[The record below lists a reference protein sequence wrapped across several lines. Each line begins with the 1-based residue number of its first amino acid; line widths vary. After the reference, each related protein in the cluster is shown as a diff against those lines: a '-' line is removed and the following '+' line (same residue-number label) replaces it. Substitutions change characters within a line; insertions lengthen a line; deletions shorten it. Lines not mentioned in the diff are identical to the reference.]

1 MSATKKVNK
10 KTKKTNAKQNATS
23 ALKPM
28 LKTAN
33 AAKTQDKSE
42 LLEFVE
48 NLKRQWVSTIDAL
61 VDPLMIVNS
70 KYEIQKSN
78 MAMARMAEKEVK
90 SIVGKKCYEIFGGRS
105 SPCPNCQLGKSFKSS
120 ESSSFE
126 LENVR
131 GDRYFE
137 VASQPLVDSDGTI
150 TGVVHVYRDRTEA
163 KKMQEK
169 LAQQDKLASIGLLAG
184 GIAHEINNP
193 LGGILIFS
201 QMLLR
206 EIPKD
211 SPHYEDVFE
220 IEAATQR
227 CKAIVESLLNFARQN
242 QADSKKK
249 IDEFNIADAIKTA
262 VRFGKVAIKKSGSI
276 NVIEK
281 FKEPEQ
287 FVKVDRNKIIQIFLN
302 LIQNG
307 IQAMPDGG
315 TLTIKSKTV
324 TRSSLPWGI
333 FTVEDTGIGI
343 PTQHLTKIFDPFFTT
358 KDPGEGTGLGLALV
372 YGIVQD
378 MGGTMSV
385 ESTVNVGSRFVI
397 ELPLSR
403 SVSKNKQ
410 KAS

>member
-1 MSATKKVNK
+1 MPAAKKVAKK
-10 KTKKTNAKQNATS
+10 KTRQPAKAIKAIIKKTALSPADKNA
-23 ALKPM
+23 
-28 LKTAN
+28 
-33 AAKTQDKSE
+33 E

-70 KYEIQKSN
+70 DYEIQKSN
-78 MAMARMAEKEVK
+78 MAMARAADKEVK
-90 SIVGKKCYEIFGGRS
+90 TIVGQKCYEMFGKRT
-105 SPCPNCQLGKSFKSS
+105 SPCPGCQLNKSFKSS
-120 ESSSFE
+120 KSSSFD
-126 LENVR
+126 LEGVR
-131 GDRYFE
+131 GDRFFE
-137 VASQPLVDSDGTI
+137 VSSQPLMDTDGTI

-163 KKMQEK
+163 KKMQEQ
-169 LAQQDKLASIGLLAG
+169 LSQQDKLASIGLLAG

-206 EIPKD
+206 EIPKE

-227 CKAIVESLLNFARQN
+227 CKAIVEGLLDFARQN
-242 QADSKKK
+242 PPDSAKKRYDDFK
-249 IDEFNIADAIKTA
+249 IADAIKTA
-262 VRFGKVAIKKSGSI
+262 VRFGTVAIKKSGSI
-276 NVIEK
+276 RVVDKYTEAG
-281 FKEPEQ
+281 Q
-287 FVKVDRNKIIQIFLN
+287 FVNFDRNKIIQIFLN

-324 TRSSLPWGI
+324 IRKAVPWGY
-333 FTVEDTGIGI
+333 FTVEDTGVGI
-343 PTQHLTKIFDPFFTT
+343 PSEHLSKIFDPFFTT

-378 MGGTMSV
+378 MGGSMEV
-385 ESTVNVGSRFVI
+385 ESTINEGSRFIV
-397 ELPLSR
+397 ELPLSK
-403 SVSKNKQ
+403 SVDKSKQ
-410 KAS
+410 VS

>member
-1 MSATKKVNK
+1 MAATKSVNK
-10 KTKKTNAKQNATS
+10 KISKQTQ
-23 ALKPM
+23 KPISSDEN
-28 LKTAN
+28 KDTR
-33 AAKTQDKSE
+33 E

-61 VDPLMIVNS
+61 VDPLMIINS
-70 KYEIQKSN
+70 NYEIQKSN
-78 MAMARMAEKEVK
+78 MALARVAEKEVK
-90 SIVGKKCYEIFGGRS
+90 SIVGKKCFEMFSGRT
-105 SPCPNCQLGKSFKSS
+105 SPCPNCQLNKSFKSTD
-120 ESSSFE
+120 SSSFD

-131 GDRYFE
+131 GDRFFE
-137 VASQPLVDSDGTI
+137 VTSQPLVDTDGTI

-227 CKAIVESLLNFARQN
+227 CKAIVESLLNFARKN
-242 QADSKKK
+242 QPDSNKK

-262 VRFGKVAIKKSGSI
+262 VRFGKVAIKKPGSI
-276 NVIEK
+276 NVVEK

-287 FVKVDRNKIIQIFLN
+287 FVKLDRNKVIQIFLN

-315 TLTIKSKTV
+315 TLTIRTKTV
-324 TRSSLPWGI
+324 TRSALPWGI

-343 PTQHLTKIFDPFFTT
+343 PSENLAKIFDPFFTT

-385 ESTVNVGSRFVI
+385 ESTVNVGSSFIV

-403 SVSKNKQ
+403 SIGKSRQ

>member
-1 MSATKKVNK
+1 MAAIKKVSK
-10 KTKKTNAKQNATS
+10 KNSKTTAKATLEP
-23 ALKPM
+23 A
-28 LKTAN
+28 LKTAK
-33 AAKTQDKSE
+33 AVKTQDNTE

-70 KYEIQKSN
+70 EYEIQKSN

-90 SIVGKKCYEIFGGRS
+90 SIVGKKCFEIFGDRK

-120 ESSSFE
+120 KSSSFD

-137 VASQPLVDSDGTI
+137 VASQPLVDTDGTI

-169 LAQQDKLASIGLLAG
+169 LSQQDKLASIGLLAG

-242 QADSKKK
+242 QPDSKKK
-249 IDEFNIADAIKTA
+249 MDEFNIADAIKTA

-287 FVKVDRNKIIQIFLN
+287 YVKVDRNKVIQIFLN

-324 TRSSLPWGI
+324 TRNALPWGI

-343 PTQHLTKIFDPFFTT
+343 PTEHLTKIFDPFFTT

-385 ESTVNVGSRFVI
+385 ESTVNVGSRFIV

-403 SVSKNKQ
+403 SVGKNKQ